1 MASIASV
8 RRLGCSRCGD
18 KLIAPEAS
26 EFVSE
31 EEVRQRWSCTRC
43 GHEFETTV
51 QLVSY
56 RAVDPKIIEQFF
68 PSLLVA

>member
-1 MASIASV
+1 MTLNV

-18 KLIAPEAS
+18 RLIAPEVS

-31 EEVRQRWSCTRC
+31 EEVRQHWSCTRC

-51 QLVSY
+51 QLISY
-56 RAVDPKIIEQFF
+56 RMADPKIIEQFF